1 MNNLPLHLSLYLYLD
16 LFFICHFINIYSFIS
31 FYIFSTLYLV
41 GEETDI
47 WNSAKNNDSDKFKI
61 ICNFISNNFNDE
73 ANNSDSYIP
82 NGIGMYK

>member
-1 MNNLPLHLSLYLYLD
+1 MNSLPLYLSLYLYLD

-47 WNSAKNNDSDKFKI
+47 WSKPNNKDSDKFKI
-61 ICNFISNNFNDE
+61 ICNFFSLPKVE
-73 ANNSDSYIP
+73 AYE
-82 NGIGMYK
+82 